1 MKNKE
6 KLSHYYN
13 IRIILYYL
21 LLLFCTGIVIL
32 GAIKKKSTKE
42 KIYSMINFLIG
53 TGKRMFHHL
62 TPKNF
67 NFNKLNLI
75 KNINRFAIFNCRQN
89 VQYLVTHRGYPWINS
104 PKFKGTPYNFLK
116 EQNTKIVQANVSLQI
131 LFVIWSH

>member
-53 TGKRMFHHL
+53 TGKRINL

-89 VQYLVTHRGYPWINS
+89 GTIFGNS
-104 PKFKGTPYNFLK
+104 PKIQGYPL
-116 EQNTKIVQANVSLQI
+116 
-131 LFVIWSH
+131 

>member
-53 TGKRMFHHL
+53 TGKRKFHHL

-75 KNINRFAIFNCRQN
+75 KNINRFAIFNCKILCRQN
-89 VQYLVTHRGYPWINS
+89 GTIFVNSQGVPLDKLPKIQGYP
-104 PKFKGTPYNFLK
+104 L
-116 EQNTKIVQANVSLQI
+116 
-131 LFVIWSH
+131 